1 MRNQVIGKSI
11 LRLALTSVTRYK
23 DSSVSVAKPAN
34 IQRQPTCVLPFLI

>member
-11 LRLALTSVTRYK
+11 LLALTRLTRDK
-23 DSSVSVAKPAN
+23 DSCSVSAAESAN